1 MRVMRQRGTP
11 CVQHRHEADASAE
24 MLGIRRDRE
33 RGLGRGFE
41 QQVVDHRLVLIG
53 DVADLRRQRV
63 HHMEIRHRQELGFAL
78 GQPLACG
85 SALTLGAVPI
95 AAAIVGDDGVS
106 ARLVLTAPDMT
117 LIWPRLTW
125 PALAWRHAAPW
136 SRKISATSS
145 NRRDM
150 AAMRSAGLCCP
161 SLWLSWASYEA
172 ATVGQ
177 AGSRCRRSG
186 QLRRACSAPSCPI
199 CRDPATPG
207 WF

>member
-1 MRVMRQRGTP
+1 
-11 CVQHRHEADASAE
+11 
-24 MLGIRRDRE
+24 
-33 RGLGRGFE
+33 
-41 QQVVDHRLVLIG
+41 
-53 DVADLRRQRV
+53 
-63 HHMEIRHRQELGFAL
+63 MEVRHRQELGFAL

-106 ARLVLTAPDMT
+106 ARLVLTAPDMAAERRRAAA
-117 LIWPRLTW
+117 LNRRHDLHLAEADMAGIGFAPRC
-125 PALAWRHAAPW
+125 PW
-136 SRKISATSS
+136 SRKIAATSS